1 MQFISPILGII
12 TVIVAFLISVS
23 PFSAYGLQIAA
34 LMMAIYVGASFL
46 IRKNILSTDL
56 RVTLD
61 VLVFSLTATLL
72 IFTTGGFTSPVFF
85 LSYFLLFGV
94 ALFASP
100 ITATAITVTFALLF
114 LVAPKQD
121 FWLDL
126 LQIGSLLAIAPLSIV
141 FGKQYIKVLEDKKV
155 ITTLSQKV
163 LSNKVNVNVWTEGDF
178 RKRLLRIQEYLQ
190 KLSLD
195 PAIGSDKKERINSL
209 YRQIYDLF
217 LSGRK
222 MEKDI

>member
-46 IRKNILSTDL
+46 IRKHILSTDL

-155 ITTLSQKV
+155 ITTLSQR
-163 LSNKVNVNVWTEGDF
+163 F
-178 RKRLLRIQEYLQ
+178 
-190 KLSLD
+190 
-195 PAIGSDKKERINSL
+195 
-209 YRQIYDLF
+209 
-217 LSGRK
+217 
-222 MEKDI
+222 